1 MVRRWQGARE
11 RLVSLQHCVLSVLI
25 LAFVFPAWARS
36 LPAPKVA
43 SPMWLFRFSGAE
55 GCCAVPFIHMVGTD
69 FSMQTF
75 LRAGL
80 WCAQVIG

>member
-1 MVRRWQGARE
+1 MGRRWQGARE
-11 RLVSLQHCVLSVLI
+11 RLVSWQHCVLSALI

-55 GCCAVPFIHMVGTD
+55 GCCAVPFIYMVGTIPCKSS
-69 FSMQTF
+69 FVQV
-75 LRAGL
+75 
-80 WCAQVIG
+80 WCAQIIG